1 MGGYTPE
8 KLALRRAISMGYDR
22 EKAISSLAHGQALE
36 ATQPVPPALYGH
48 DPKYVAPYGYDP
60 RAARALLDK
69 FGYKDRDGDGYREL
83 PDGKPLTPRA
93 GLDARTTPRARAT
106 SCGRRTWMRS
116 ASGSRSS
123 RTSGPS

>member
-1 MGGYTPE
+1 
-8 KLALRRAISMGYDR
+8 MGYDR
-22 EKAISSLAHGQALE
+22 DKAISSLLHGQAIQ

-83 PDGKPLTPRA
+83 PDGKPLTLRA
-93 GLDARTTPRARAT
+93 GLDAGQRRARERRAVEEAT
-106 SCGRRTWMRS
+106 WTRS